1 MPRSLLD
8 GTDLATLRRLTAAG
22 PADAVAAALV
32 DTGLLQFDPDDPEWE
47 DRDRLVICGDEVAR
61 AAGRRLTAAGADPDA
76 VVTLAPTGGDAL
88 ALAFGAAMGATL
100 DGGAWRAWCL
110 LDAEACDDGRV
121 WEVARA
127 ASQAR
132 AATLGALVAGGGA
145 AALWQACGWQVH
157 EAPASDAAW
166 LLGCLD
172 QVVAAAPAVVLAVAD
187 E

>member
-8 GTDLATLRRLTAAG
+8 GADLATLRLLTTG
-22 PADAVAAALV
+22 PAEAVAAALV

-61 AAGRRLTAAGADPDA
+61 AAGRRLSAAGADPDV

-88 ALAFGAAMGATL
+88 ALAFGAAMAANL
-100 DGGAWRAWCL
+100 DGGGWRAWCV

-121 WEVARA
+121 WEIARA
-127 ASQAR
+127 ASA
-132 AATLGALVAGGGA
+132 AAPATLAVLVAGGGA
-145 AALWQACGWQVH
+145 AALWRACGWQAH
-157 EAPASDAAW
+157 EAPASDPVW
-166 LLGCLD
+166 LLGSVD
-172 QVVAAAPAVVLAVAD
+172 QMVAGAPAVVLAVPD